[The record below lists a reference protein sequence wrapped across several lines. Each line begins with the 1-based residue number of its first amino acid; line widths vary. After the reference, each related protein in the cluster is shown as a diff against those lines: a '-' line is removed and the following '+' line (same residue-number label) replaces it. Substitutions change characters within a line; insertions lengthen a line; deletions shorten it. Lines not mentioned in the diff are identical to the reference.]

1 MTVTD
6 HDVRSLYLDL
16 LRRNLT
22 RYGMHERM
30 PARVATPATP
40 AVSKPSTRCT
50 PSAAATGLFD
60 QRARELG
67 LDWPAEAETMIGMQ
81 RLTSLQHCVET
92 VLADDIPGD
101 LIECG
106 VWRGGACILMRAVL
120 AAYGDE
126 TRSVWLADSFQGVPR
141 SDPANYKAD
150 KGIRADFAAGILGVS
165 EAEVRA
171 NFERYGLLDDQVRF
185 LPGWFKDTLHDAP
198 IDRIA
203 VLRLDGDLYES
214 TIQALDALY
223 PRLSPGGFC
232 IIDDYQAV
240 KACEQAVTD
249 YRAKHGISAEIVDID
264 GTWRAVAQVNEA
276 LGTHLRRAASARSA
290 TTRVRQCDLGRQGRT
305 GEPAVDGAGE
315 EVRIAQGPVVVACRL
330 RPGRLRWAF
339 AARALPPSGARTASP
354 WRR

>member
-6 HDVRSLYLDL
+6 YDVRSLYLDL

-30 PARVATPATP
+30 PSEWPLRRRLLFK
-40 AVSKPSTRCT
+40 AVNTLHSLRND
-50 PSAAATGLFD
+50 TG
-60 QRARELG
+60 QRGRELG

-92 VLADDIPGD
+92 ALAEDIPGD

-141 SDPANYKAD
+141 SDPENYQAD
-150 KGIRADFAAGILGVS
+150 KGIRAEFACGHPGSVGSGSQS
-165 EAEVRA
+165 ELRA
-171 NFERYGLLDDQVRF
+171 LRAADDQVRF
-185 LPGWFKDTLHDAP
+185 LPGWFKDTLHEAP

-232 IIDDYQAV
+232 VIDDYHREGV
-240 KACEQAVTD
+240 RTSCHRLPRE
-249 YRAKHGISAEIVDID
+249 
-264 GTWRAVAQVNEA
+264 TWNIRRHRRHRRERCAVAKVGKIGLTGPRLPADYQ
-276 LGTHLRRAASARSA
+276 RRPEFGSAIS
-290 TTRVRQCDLGRQGRT
+290 GG
-305 GEPAVDGAGE
+305 
-315 EVRIAQGPVVVACRL
+315 
-330 RPGRLRWAF
+330 
-339 AARALPPSGARTASP
+339 RALSVSQPSTVRENRSGS
-354 WRR
+354 RRGQLVHHTDCDPIDSVGHPFR

>member
-6 HDVRSLYLDL
+6 YDVRSLYLDL
-16 LRRNLT
+16 IRRNLT

-30 PARVATPATP
+30 PTQWSVRRRLFFKAANRILERINAHRLGGAT
-40 AVSKPSTRCT
+40 TR
-50 PSAAATGLFD
+50 D
-60 QRARELG
+60 LG

-92 VLADDIPGD
+92 VLAEDVPGD

-126 TRSVWLADSFQGVPR
+126 KRCVWLADSFEGVPR

-150 KGIRADFAAGILGVS
+150 KGIRAGFAAGILGVS

-171 NFERYGLLDDQVRF
+171 NFERYGLLDEQVRF

-198 IDRIA
+198 IDPIA

-232 IIDDYQAV
+232 IVDDYLAV

-249 YRAKHGISAEIVDID
+249 YRAKHGISAEIVNID
-264 GTWRAVAQVNEA
+264 GTGVLWRK
-276 LGTHLRRAASARSA
+276 
-290 TTRVRQCDLGRQGRT
+290 
-305 GEPAVDGAGE
+305 
-315 EVRIAQGPVVVACRL
+315 
-330 RPGRLRWAF
+330 
-339 AARALPPSGARTASP
+339 
-354 WRR
+354 

>member
-1 MTVTD
+1 MACETGAILTITD
-6 HDVRSLYLDL
+6 YDVRSLYLDL

-22 RYGMHERM
+22 RYGMHERV
-30 PARVATPATP
+30 PAEWPLRRRLLLKTANAI
-40 AVSKPSTRCT
+40 
-50 PSAAATGLFD
+50 SARRNGKNLFD
-60 QRARELG
+60 QRKRDLG

-126 TRSVWLADSFQGVPR
+126 KRSVWLADSFQGVPR

-150 KGIRADFAAGILGVS
+150 KGIRAEFVASILGVS
-165 EAEVRA
+165 EADVRA
-171 NFERYGLLDDQVRF
+171 NFERYGLLDDRVRF
-185 LPGWFKDTLHDAP
+185 VPGWFKDTLHDAP
-198 IDRIA
+198 IERIS

-240 KACEQAVTD
+240 KACEQAVSD
-249 YRAKHGISAEIVDID
+249 YRAQHGISAEIVDID
-264 GTWRAVAQVNEA
+264 GTGVLWRKE
-276 LGTHLRRAASARSA
+276 
-290 TTRVRQCDLGRQGRT
+290 
-305 GEPAVDGAGE
+305 
-315 EVRIAQGPVVVACRL
+315 
-330 RPGRLRWAF
+330 
-339 AARALPPSGARTASP
+339 
-354 WRR
+354 

>member
-6 HDVRSLYLDL
+6 YDVRSLYLDL

-30 PARVATPATP
+30 PSEWPLRRRLLFK
-40 AVSKPSTRCT
+40 AVNTLHSFRND
-50 PSAAATGLFD
+50 TG
-60 QRARELG
+60 QRGRELG

-92 VLADDIPGD
+92 ALTEDIPGD

-126 TRSVWLADSFQGVPR
+126 TRKVWLADSFQGVPR
-141 SDPANYKAD
+141 SDPANYQAD

-185 LPGWFKDTLHDAP
+185 LPGWFKDTLQDAP
-198 IDRIA
+198 IEQIA

-232 IIDDYQAV
+232 VVDDYQAV

-249 YRAKHGISAEIVDID
+249 YRAKHAITAEIVDID
-264 GTWRAVAQVNEA
+264 GSGVLWRK
-276 LGTHLRRAASARSA
+276 
-290 TTRVRQCDLGRQGRT
+290 
-305 GEPAVDGAGE
+305 
-315 EVRIAQGPVVVACRL
+315 
-330 RPGRLRWAF
+330 
-339 AARALPPSGARTASP
+339 
-354 WRR
+354 

>member
-1 MTVTD
+1 MTITQP
-6 HDVRSLYLDL
+6 DVRSLYLDL

-30 PARVATPATP
+30 PARWPLRRRLLLKTVNTLNPMRQGMSP
-40 AVSKPSTRCT
+40 FGERKR
-50 PSAAATGLFD
+50 D
-60 QRARELG
+60 LG

-92 VLADDIPGD
+92 VLAEDIPGD

-126 TRSVWLADSFQGVPR
+126 TRCVWLADSFEGVPR
-141 SDPANYKAD
+141 SNPANYKAD

-165 EAEVRA
+165 EAEVKT

-185 LPGWFKDTLHDAP
+185 LPGWFKDTLHGAP
-198 IDRIA
+198 IEHIA

-232 IIDDYQAV
+232 IVDDYQAV
-240 KACEQAVTD
+240 KACEQACTD

-264 GTWRAVAQVNEA
+264 GTGVLWRK
-276 LGTHLRRAASARSA
+276 
-290 TTRVRQCDLGRQGRT
+290 
-305 GEPAVDGAGE
+305 
-315 EVRIAQGPVVVACRL
+315 
-330 RPGRLRWAF
+330 
-339 AARALPPSGARTASP
+339 
-354 WRR
+354 